1 MLKINLDIWSSS
13 IIFNRLVP
21 SKIFPNE
28 SGQLSIAS
36 TSIRQFF
43 YFFGVSCLN
52 KVVSIYISLS
62 IKELFF
68 IFLEVYAIVGFPPLQ
83 LSLCSQYLSNS

>member
-13 IIFNRLVP
+13 IIFNKLVP

-36 TSIRQFF
+36 TSIRQIFF
-43 YFFGVSCLN
+43 ASTKLWYFAKSM
-52 KVVSIYISLS
+52 S
-62 IKELFF
+62 IKYVEALMPKRAL
-68 IFLEVYAIVGFPPLQ
+68 IE
-83 LSLCSQYLSNS
+83 NSHIDVLIKK